1 MTQRNQVDLQEE
13 EGFNTASGMRSHVTG
28 REYHIKQSP
37 AWFQYR
43 KRYEI
48 TCDTTSLHW
57 QLSWRKFQY
66 RKRYE
71 ITCDVYLFVG
81 KSCRFMFQY
90 RKRYEITCDSRSRKD
105 SSAMSRRFNTA
116 SGMRSHVTTKR
127 HSGMIS

>member
-1 MTQRNQVDLQEE
+1 MTSVSDEQAYEE
-13 EGFNTASGMRSHVTG
+13 AV
-28 REYHIKQSP
+28 
-37 AWFQYR
+37 
-43 KRYEI
+43 
-48 TCDTTSLHW
+48 
-57 QLSWRKFQY
+57 FQY

-116 SGMRSHVTTKR
+116 SGMRSHVTTLEVMR
-127 HSGMIS
+127 VLVNNSVSIPQAV

>member
-1 MTQRNQVDLQEE
+1 MTKELEALKYRVAE
-13 EGFNTASGMRSHVTG
+13 
-28 REYHIKQSP
+28 
-37 AWFQYR
+37 FQYR

-48 TCDTTSLHW
+48 TCDF
-57 QLSWRKFQY
+57 RMI
-66 RKRYE
+66 KRE
-71 ITCDVYLFVG
+71 MDEF
-81 KSCRFMFQY
+81 KFQY